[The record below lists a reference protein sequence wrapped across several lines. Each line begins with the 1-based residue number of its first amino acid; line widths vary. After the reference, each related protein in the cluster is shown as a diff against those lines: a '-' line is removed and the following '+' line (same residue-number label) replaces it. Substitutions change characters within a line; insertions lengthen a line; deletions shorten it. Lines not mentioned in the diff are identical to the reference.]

1 MWLLENIKL
10 HVWLL
15 LLFSTPPGALILVC
29 PFSPRTYSSTP
40 STLWPH
46 LLFSFSPETALER
59 RGEDRGKA
67 VTGLSFGF
75 SGIGSCHSWLAL
87 GILSVIQLTGVYQWA
102 AALGAVGFLQGD
114 FVRVYAKHCL
124 SPRGVLPFS
133 VCSCCDPSKYF
144 LS

>member
-1 MWLLENIKL
+1 MTYITIFHNPWGSNPRLYFLPQN
-10 HVWLL
+10 
-15 LLFSTPPGALILVC
+15 LFLDSISFCGHI
-29 PFSPRTYSSTP
+29 
-40 STLWPH
+40 
-46 LLFSFSPETALER
+46 FSFSPETALER
-59 RGEDRGKA
+59 RREDRGKS

-114 FVRVYAKHCL
+114 FVRVYAKHCP

-133 VCSCCDPSKYF
+133 VCPCCDPSRYF